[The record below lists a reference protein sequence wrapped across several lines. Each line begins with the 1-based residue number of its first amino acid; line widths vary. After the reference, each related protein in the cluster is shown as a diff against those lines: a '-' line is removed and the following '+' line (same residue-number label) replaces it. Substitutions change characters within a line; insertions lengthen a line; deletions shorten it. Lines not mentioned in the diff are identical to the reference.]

1 MTYNGKA
8 QKPKVIVKSGSKTLK
23 SGKDY
28 TLIYKNN
35 KRSGIAAVIV
45 KGKGSYAKYSKKLT
59 FSIKPAKL
67 AAPSV
72 KSSKKG
78 TFTVKWKKNTEI
90 TGYQVQYSTDK
101 AFKAGTKLQTIKKKT
116 TLSCIIKSLKS
127 KKTYYVRMRGYKK
140 ASGKTVYGTW
150 SKTVRVKIQ

>member
-35 KRSGIAAVIV
+35 KRSGIATVVV
-45 KGKGSYAKYSKKLT
+45 KGKGSYAKYSRKLT

-78 TFTVKWKKNTEI
+78 TFTVKWKKNTEDHRI
-90 TGYQVQYSTDK
+90 PGAVFSGQSLQSRYKAADDK
-101 AFKAGTKLQTIKKKT
+101 EKDHSILYYKILKEQKDLLRADEGVIKKLPEKP
-116 TLSCIIKSLKS
+116 
-127 KKTYYVRMRGYKK
+127 YMVPGARM
-140 ASGKTVYGTW
+140 
-150 SKTVRVKIQ
+150 